1 MLLPHRSA
9 KRKHG
14 LRRFVEPTR
23 RGCDGASPVAADR
36 CAGLVPACA
45 IGYITGIVAAVDLR
59 ERMTTMSDKQY
70 SGGGG
75 TDKASAGADE
85 RRRQRLAEE
94 LRANLAR
101 RKAQARSRRAGAA
114 DARPDGLPGADSTGA
129 DRDGAD

>member
-1 MLLPHRSA
+1 
-9 KRKHG
+9 
-14 LRRFVEPTR
+14 
-23 RGCDGASPVAADR
+23 
-36 CAGLVPACA
+36 
-45 IGYITGIVAAVDLR
+45 
-59 ERMTTMSDKQY
+59 MSDKQS

-85 RRRQRLAEE
+85 RRRQRLVEE

-114 DARPDGLPGADSTGA
+114 DARPDGLPGADGTGT